1 MNNLSNDVPKFVTQ
15 AKASFLL
22 GIPESELRRISDE
35 SGFGHL
41 ERAGN
46 EEQIYFTY
54 EELRQI
60 FQLAFLEQQK
70 H

>member
-1 MNNLSNDVPKFVTQ
+1 MNDLSNDVPKFVTQ

-60 FQLAFLEQQK
+60 SQLAFLAQQN

>member
-35 SGFGHL
+35 AGFGHL

-60 FQLAFLEQQK
+60 FQLAFLAQQN